1 MNRRNGN
8 GNGRNGTAKENPRC
22 AVYTR
27 KSTAAGLEQEFNTL
41 DAQRESC
48 EAYVRSQAANGWQLL
63 EERYDDGGFT
73 GANIDRPAFQRL
85 LADIDAGEID
95 IVVVYKVDRLS
106 RSLLDFAQVMD
117 LFQRAGVD
125 FVSVTQSFST
135 SDSIGKLTLNL
146 LMSFSSFERDMI
158 AERTRDKIAASRRKG
173 LWTGGPVP
181 LGYDVREKKLVV
193 NPVEAPVVREAF
205 ELYLAH
211 KSAGIVAG
219 ILNRKKRKTKR
230 RRANNGNVRGGK
242 AWNKNSVLRVLRNPV
257 YAGYMPYGN
266 ELHDGEHEALID
278 KETFER
284 AQSILDK
291 RKDCGRKR
299 GRNPAY
305 ILAGILRCT
314 CGGALTPA
322 STRTRGKEYRYY
334 RCVTRDKQGDG
345 ACSAKPLPA
354 EAIEEFVVEQLRGA
368 VATPDIATEV
378 EQELLVRVEALR
390 AELKKRRRNLR
401 DHLRQREAECRRVA
415 DEASTASGRPRV
427 LLEERAAF
435 LAQELNEGQAS
446 LRETK
451 KKLAAVDQAEV
462 DGKWVA
468 SMLRDFDQVW
478 EVMSVENRGRLVH
491 ALVRTVTVDDA
502 EGTVEVELVDL
513 ASELPGGTDAAG
525 TPCADRSEPDVK
537 EAGV

>member
-135 SDSIGKLTLNL
+135 SDSIGRLTLNL

-219 ILNRKKRKTKR
+219 ILNRKKR
-230 RRANNGNVRGGK
+230 
-242 AWNKNSVLRVLRNPV
+242 
-257 YAGYMPYGN
+257 
-266 ELHDGEHEALID
+266 
-278 KETFER
+278 
-284 AQSILDK
+284 
-291 RKDCGRKR
+291 C
-299 GRNPAY
+299 
-305 ILAGILRCT
+305 
-314 CGGALTPA
+314 
-322 STRTRGKEYRYY
+322 
-334 RCVTRDKQGDG
+334 
-345 ACSAKPLPA
+345 
-354 EAIEEFVVEQLRGA
+354 
-368 VATPDIATEV
+368 AT
-378 EQELLVRVEALR
+378 
-390 AELKKRRRNLR
+390 
-401 DHLRQREAECRRVA
+401 H
-415 DEASTASGRPRV
+415 
-427 LLEERAAF
+427 
-435 LAQELNEGQAS
+435 QAS
-446 LRETK
+446 
-451 KKLAAVDQAEV
+451 
-462 DGKWVA
+462 
-468 SMLRDFDQVW
+468 
-478 EVMSVENRGRLVH
+478 
-491 ALVRTVTVDDA
+491 
-502 EGTVEVELVDL
+502 
-513 ASELPGGTDAAG
+513 
-525 TPCADRSEPDVK
+525 
-537 EAGV
+537 